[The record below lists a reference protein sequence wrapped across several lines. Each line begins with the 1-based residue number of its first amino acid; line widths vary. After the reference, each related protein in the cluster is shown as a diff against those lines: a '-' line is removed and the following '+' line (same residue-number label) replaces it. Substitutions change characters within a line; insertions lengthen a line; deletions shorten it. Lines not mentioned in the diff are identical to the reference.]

1 MTRAHSTASSII
13 SASTPPDTRIYAIG
27 DIHGRADLLIE
38 TIERIDSD
46 LERRPIG
53 HSVEVYLGDYVDR
66 GPDAKAVI
74 DLLSVRLVNNRAVCL
89 RGNHEDLMEKF
100 LRDSKHIEAWSQ
112 LGGLETLASYGVVR
126 DRNRSETG
134 RDLHHKFC
142 QMFPRTHLLFLQ
154 CLKPWLAC
162 GDLLFV
168 HAGIRP
174 GIPFERQ
181 RLDDLLWIR
190 GEFLD
195 SELDHGKLIVHGHTP
210 VPHPDI
216 RANRINIDT
225 GAVWT
230 GTLTCIAIEG
240 TSIMFL

>member
-1 MTRAHSTASSII
+1 MIQTHSAGSGRI
-13 SASTPPDTRIYAIG
+13 SASTPPDTRFYAVG

-38 TIERIDSD
+38 TIERIDND

-53 HSVEVYLGDYVDR
+53 HSMEVYLGDYVDR

-74 DLLSVRLVNNRAVCL
+74 DLLSARLVNNRAICL
-89 RGNHEDLMEKF
+89 RGNHEELMERF
-100 LRDSKHIEAWSQ
+100 LRDPDHLDAWSQ
-112 LGGLETLASYGVVR
+112 LGGLETLASYGVVPNSGGR
-126 DRNRSETG
+126 ETNRALHDR
-134 RDLHHKFC
+134 FC
-142 QMFPRTHLLFLQ
+142 RVFPRTHLLFLQ
-154 CLKPWLAC
+154 CLKPWLGC
-162 GDLLFV
+162 GDLVFV

-181 RLDDLLWIR
+181 QLNDLIWIR

-195 SELDHGKLIVHGHTP
+195 SKVDHGKLIVHGHTP

-230 GTLTCIAIEG
+230 GNLTCIAIEG